1 MGTWLTTAW
10 GRNSGSSKPSASL
23 SQLVSL
29 WWQGLSLHLMCV
41 WVLLFICTNEKN
53 KIRLSYLGAVRP
65 FAFVL
70 STVHIRTFACCDD
83 LLQLGIMIIIT
94 TFNLI
99 SLGLP
104 SKQQHSSLMRL
115 LLAWKKVLPP
125 PHYCGCRRGQVGL
138 RRSCLAPRG
147 CWWPPSTQRRWSSR
161 WRRWPSGWRRS
172 RWRQAPS
179 PHHLPHH
186 PLAKP
191 PETLHWT
198 NILLGWVNNVNR
210 W

>member
-1 MGTWLTTAW
+1 MNSLDHERGSVYYVEHHGHLANNRLRSQFWIFEAISIALTTCFALMA
-10 GRNSGSSKPSASL
+10 RFITTPHVCVSAF
-23 SQLVSL
+23 V
-29 WWQGLSLHLMCV
+29 HLQ
-41 WVLLFICTNEKN
+41 N

-83 LLQLGIMIIIT
+83 LLQLGIMIIST

-99 SLGLP
+99 SLGVPL
-104 SKQQHSSLMRL
+104 KQHHSSLMRL

-161 WRRWPSGWRRS
+161 WRR
-172 RWRQAPS
+172 
-179 PHHLPHH
+179 
-186 PLAKP
+186 
-191 PETLHWT
+191 
-198 NILLGWVNNVNR
+198 
-210 W
+210 